1 MFTIRKYRKVD
12 APGVGVLIANTYCE
26 FNLADKPPAERVKLL
41 GPFQYARSSMP
52 MYRKAIAQVLRAPI
66 ILVAEENG
74 EIIGVLRG
82 GRKDKQRIVLQSL
95 FVKKSYHRQG
105 VGRKLVAH
113 FERACLRRGASVIRL
128 AATLYAVPFYTA
140 LGYRRSTGTRT
151 GTSFQGTGL
160 EYQPMRKILDANA
173 RGKNK

>member
-12 APGVGVLIANTYCE
+12 APGVGLLIANTYSE
-26 FNLADKPPAERVKLL
+26 FNLADKPPEERIKLL
-41 GPFQYARSSMP
+41 GPFRFARSSKP
-52 MYRKAIAQVLRAPI
+52 SHRKAIARVLRAPI
-66 ILVAEENG
+66 ILVAEDNG

-82 GRKDKQRIVLQSL
+82 GKKDKQRVVLQSL
-95 FVKKSYHRQG
+95 FVKKRHHRQG

-113 FERACLRRGASVIRL
+113 FERACLHQGASVIRL

-140 LGYRRSTGTRT
+140 LGYKRSTGTRT
-151 GTSFQGTGL
+151 GTSFQGIGL
-160 EYQPMRKILDANA
+160 EYQPMQKFLDANA